1 MQKIETV
8 LIENHDERE
17 LASIKEIFSALVKS
31 GGLTGVKGG
40 TTILHFDA
48 EGMFMGVQLSYWPW
62 RRRKN

>member
-1 MQKIETV
+1 MPKIETV

-17 LASIKEIFSALVKS
+17 LASIKEIFNALVKS

-40 TTILHFDA
+40 TTSLHFDA
-48 EGMFMGVQLSYWPW
+48 EGTFMGVQLSYWPW